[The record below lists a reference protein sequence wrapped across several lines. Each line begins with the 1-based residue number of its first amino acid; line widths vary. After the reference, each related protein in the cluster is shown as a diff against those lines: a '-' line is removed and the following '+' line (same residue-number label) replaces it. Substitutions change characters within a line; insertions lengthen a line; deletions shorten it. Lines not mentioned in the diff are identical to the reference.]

1 MKDRTLLSA
10 AVLALGLLLAGVFIG
25 RGFVASRT
33 ADHFVTVKGLAEREV
48 IADIALWPLRFVA
61 THDDLGQAQTKI
73 QRSKEAILAFL
84 QRHGIEATQVELQG
98 LEVTDVLANPYRNGG
113 PVESR
118 YIIRQSLMVRSSDP
132 ERIESASQDIG
143 ELVEAGVILSSEGG
157 PSSGPTYLFTKLN
170 ELKPALIAEGRRAV
184 RQGLRRAAGR
194 DPAGEPGLDP
204 DPGARPG
211 AGRDGGESA
220 QQDRAR
226 GGDDRLLPG
235 RLATA
240 PSANPAAGTR
250 RGPPAARSGPSPCS
264 RSRRR
269 R

>member
-10 AVLALGLLLAGVFIG
+10 GVLALGLLLAGLFIG

-48 IADIALWPLRFVA
+48 LADIALWPLRFVA

-98 LEVTDVLANPYRNGG
+98 LEVTDVLANPYRGGG

-132 ERIESASQDIG
+132 ERIEAASQDIG
-143 ELVEAGVILSSEGG
+143 ELVEAGVILSAEGG

-170 ELKPALIAEGRRAV
+170 ELKPALIADATANARK
-184 RQGLRRAAGR
+184 AAEQFAK
-194 DPAGEPGLDP
+194 DS
-204 DPGARPG
+204 GARLGGIRQANQGSIQILARDQAPG
-211 AGRDGGESA
+211 VMEENQRNKTV
-220 QQDRAR
+220 RVV
-226 GGDDRLLPG
+226 
-235 RLATA
+235 ATIDYYLED
-240 PSANPAAGTR
+240 
-250 RGPPAARSGPSPCS
+250 
-264 RSRRR
+264 
-269 R
+269 

>member
-10 AVLALGLLLAGVFIG
+10 AVLALGFLLAGLFIG

-143 ELVEAGVILSSEGG
+143 ELVEAGVILSAEGG
-157 PSSGPTYLFTKLN
+157 PSNGPTYLFTKLN
-170 ELKPALIAEGRRAV
+170 ELKPALIADATANARK
-184 RQGLRRAAGR
+184 AAEQFAK
-194 DPAGEPGLDP
+194 DS
-204 DPGARPG
+204 GARLGGIRQANQGSIQILARDSAPG
-211 AGRDGGESA
+211 VMEENQRNKTV
-220 QQDRAR
+220 RVV
-226 GGDDRLLPG
+226 
-235 RLATA
+235 ATIDYYLED
-240 PSANPAAGTR
+240 
-250 RGPPAARSGPSPCS
+250 
-264 RSRRR
+264 
-269 R
+269 

>member
-10 AVLALGLLLAGVFIG
+10 GVLALGLLLAGLFIG

-48 IADIALWPLRFVA
+48 LADIALWPLRFVA
-61 THDDLGQAQTKI
+61 THDDLGQAQAKI

-98 LEVTDVLANPYRNGG
+98 LEVTDVLANPYRGGG

-132 ERIESASQDIG
+132 VRIEAASQDIG
-143 ELVEAGVILSSEGG
+143 ELVEAGVILSAEGG

-170 ELKPALIAEGRRAV
+170 ELKPSLIAEATANARKSAE
-184 RQGLRRAAGR
+184 QFAK
-194 DPAGEPGLDP
+194 DS
-204 DPGARPG
+204 GARLGGIRQANQGSIQILARDAAPG
-211 AGRDGGESA
+211 VMEENQRNKTV
-220 QQDRAR
+220 RVV
-226 GGDDRLLPG
+226 
-235 RLATA
+235 ATIDYYLED
-240 PSANPAAGTR
+240 
-250 RGPPAARSGPSPCS
+250 
-264 RSRRR
+264 
-269 R
+269 